1 MKKSRTSQ
9 LIENILD
16 ADSTKNTLDSNV
28 VDWQETEIDNENPG
42 TFSEVERTDVG
53 NVDINR
59 ADPVIQGETLTNGN
73 ADNVQPEAEVEVA
86 IVTDEAPAVGTEIDS
101 LIDELLKTFNIEAQ
115 KKDDAEEVEVAVEEE
130 PQPEPEPEVK
140 PEEETSEEEPKK
152 EEVEEST
159 RSFLKY
165 TFDDVMNYEGE
176 ATDSVKESA
185 YSNMMKK
192 VLAESDYAM
201 AHKWVPDTRINWTDV
216 LHALKAELPGVI
228 GLNVKEEIDELN
240 NPYYKVSG
248 PDWEQYPDVDLPKEI
263 VVEQLVLKL
272 KKDGDDIFYIP
283 ADIYDKYPMR
293 K

>member
-16 ADSTKNTLDSNV
+16 ADCTKNTLDSNV

-73 ADNVQPEAEVEVA
+73 ANNAQPEAEVEVA
-86 IVTDEAPAVGTEIDS
+86 IVADEAPVVDTDIDS
-101 LIDELLKTFNIEAQ
+101 LIDELLKTFNIEA
-115 KKDDAEEVEVAVEEE
+115 KKQADVESETEVAVEEE
-130 PQPEPEPEVK
+130 PQPEAEVNA
-140 PEEETSEEEPKK
+140 EETTEEEPKK
-152 EEVEEST
+152 EVEESAH
-159 RSFLKY
+159 SLLEY
-165 TFDDVMNYEGE
+165 TFDDVMNFEGE

-201 AHKWVPDTRINWTDV
+201 AHKWVPDTRINWADV

-272 KKDGDDIFYIP
+272 KKDGEDIFYIP

>member
-16 ADSTKNTLDSNV
+16 ADCTKNTLDSNV

-73 ADNVQPEAEVEVA
+73 ANNAQPEAEVEVA
-86 IVTDEAPAVGTEIDS
+86 IVADEAPAVDTDIDS
-101 LIDELLKTFNIEAQ
+101 LIDELLKTFNIEA
-115 KKDDAEEVEVAVEEE
+115 KKQADVESETEVAVEEE
-130 PQPEPEPEVK
+130 PQPEAEVNA
-140 PEEETSEEEPKK
+140 EETAEEEPKK
-152 EEVEEST
+152 EEVDESAH
-159 RSFLKY
+159 SLLEY
-165 TFDDVMNYEGE
+165 TFDDVMNFEGE

-201 AHKWVPDTRINWTDV
+201 AHKWVPDTRINWADV

-240 NPYYKVSG
+240 NPYYKVLG

-272 KKDGDDIFYIP
+272 KKDGEDIFYIP

>member
-16 ADSTKNTLDSNV
+16 ADCTKNTLDSNV

-73 ADNVQPEAEVEVA
+73 ANNAQPEAEVEVA
-86 IVTDEAPAVGTEIDS
+86 IVADEAPVVDTDIDS
-101 LIDELLKTFNIEAQ
+101 LIDELLKTFNIEA
-115 KKDDAEEVEVAVEEE
+115 KKQADVESETEVAVEEE
-130 PQPEPEPEVK
+130 PQPEAEVNA
-140 PEEETSEEEPKK
+140 EETAEEEPKK
-152 EEVEEST
+152 EVEESAH
-159 RSFLKY
+159 SLLEY
-165 TFDDVMNYEGE
+165 TFDDVMNFEGE

-201 AHKWVPDTRINWTDV
+201 AHKWVPDTRINWADV
-216 LHALKAELPGVI
+216 LYALKAELPGVI

-272 KKDGDDIFYIP
+272 KKDGEDIFYIP

>member
-16 ADSTKNTLDSNV
+16 ADCTKNTLDSNV

-73 ADNVQPEAEVEVA
+73 ANNAQPEAEVEVA
-86 IVTDEAPAVGTEIDS
+86 IVADEAPVVDTDIDS
-101 LIDELLKTFNIEAQ
+101 LIDELLKTFNIEA
-115 KKDDAEEVEVAVEEE
+115 KKQADVESETEVAVEEE
-130 PQPEPEPEVK
+130 PQPEAEVNA
-140 PEEETSEEEPKK
+140 EETTEEEPKK
-152 EEVEEST
+152 EVEESAH
-159 RSFLKY
+159 SLLEY
-165 TFDDVMNYEGE
+165 TFDDVMNFEGE

-201 AHKWVPDTRINWTDV
+201 AHKWVPDTRINWADV
-216 LHALKAELPGVI
+216 LRALKAELPGVI

-272 KKDGDDIFYIP
+272 KKDGEDIFYIP

>member
-16 ADSTKNTLDSNV
+16 ADCTKNTLDSNV

-59 ADPVIQGETLTNGN
+59 ADPIIQGETLTNGN
-73 ADNVQPEAEVEVA
+73 ANNAQPEAEVEVA
-86 IVTDEAPAVGTEIDS
+86 IVADEAPVVDTDIDS
-101 LIDELLKTFNIEAQ
+101 LIDELLKTFNIEA
-115 KKDDAEEVEVAVEEE
+115 KKQADVESETEVAVEEE
-130 PQPEPEPEVK
+130 PQPEAEVNA
-140 PEEETSEEEPKK
+140 EETAEEEPKK
-152 EEVEEST
+152 EVEESAH
-159 RSFLKY
+159 SLLEY
-165 TFDDVMNYEGE
+165 TFDDVMNFEGE

-201 AHKWVPDTRINWTDV
+201 AHKWVPDTRINWADV

-248 PDWEQYPDVDLPKEI
+248 PDWEQYPDIDLPKEI

-272 KKDGDDIFYIP
+272 KKDGEDIFYIP

>member
-86 IVTDEAPAVGTEIDS
+86 VVTDEAPAVGTEIDS
-101 LIDELLKTFNIEAQ
+101 LIDELLKTFNIETQ
-115 KKDDAEEVEVAVEEE
+115 KKNDAEEVEVSVEEE
-130 PQPEPEPEVK
+130 PQPEPEEVK
-140 PEEETSEEEPKK
+140 PEEETPKEEPKK

-201 AHKWVPDTRINWTDV
+201 AHKWVPDTRINWADV

-248 PDWEQYPDVDLPKEI
+248 PDWEQYPDIDLPKEI

>member
-16 ADSTKNTLDSNV
+16 ADCTKNTLDSNV

-73 ADNVQPEAEVEVA
+73 ANNAQPEAEVEVA
-86 IVTDEAPAVGTEIDS
+86 IVADEAPAVDTDIDS
-101 LIDELLKTFNIEAQ
+101 LIDELLKTFNIEA
-115 KKDDAEEVEVAVEEE
+115 KKQANVESETEVAVEEE
-130 PQPEPEPEVK
+130 PQPEAEVNA
-140 PEEETSEEEPKK
+140 EETAEEEPKK
-152 EEVEEST
+152 EVEESAH
-159 RSFLKY
+159 SLLEY
-165 TFDDVMNYEGE
+165 TFDDVMNFEGE

-201 AHKWVPDTRINWTDV
+201 AHKWVPDTRINWADV

-272 KKDGDDIFYIP
+272 KKDGEDIFYIP

>member
-16 ADSTKNTLDSNV
+16 ADCTKNTLDSNV

-73 ADNVQPEAEVEVA
+73 ANNAQPEAEVEVA
-86 IVTDEAPAVGTEIDS
+86 IVADEVPAVDTDIDS
-101 LIDELLKTFNIEAQ
+101 LIDELLKTFNIEA
-115 KKDDAEEVEVAVEEE
+115 KKQADVESETEVAVEEE
-130 PQPEPEPEVK
+130 PQPEAEVNA
-140 PEEETSEEEPKK
+140 EETAEEEPKK
-152 EEVEEST
+152 EVEESAH
-159 RSFLKY
+159 SLLEY
-165 TFDDVMNYEGE
+165 TFDDVMNFEGE

-201 AHKWVPDTRINWTDV
+201 AHKWVPDTRINWADV

-272 KKDGDDIFYIP
+272 KKDGEDIFYIP